1 MEEDPEFLR
10 VAQELELKG
19 QQGMTK
25 QERQRR
31 QRALDKIGKLD
42 KVYLKVLRPRINQI
56 AKLYQTVNESF
67 TLLR

>member
-67 TLLR
+67 TLLG

>member
-31 QRALDKIGKLD
+31 QRALDKIGKSD
-42 KVYLKVLRPRINQI
+42 IVYLKVLRPRINQK

-67 TLLR
+67 TLLG